1 MASSERE
8 SIEPVGHHD
17 AVPLIVDLDGTLI
30 SGDLLAETMV
40 AHLAAR
46 PHDVFLLAKL
56 LSRGKAHLK
65 SHLSDLHPVSADK
78 LPYRQS
84 VLDIIAAA
92 RTQGRPVY
100 LATASHESYAHAIA
114 AHLGVFDG
122 VLATAASE
130 NLAGDRKAAALIER
144 FGERGFDYIGNSGAD
159 LAVWRHARRAYAV
172 ATPASVSRRLQRS
185 HDSVETLHAP
195 GLTLKVWLR
204 ALRVHQ
210 YAKNALIFLPML
222 AAHALTLDVLL
233 KCLLAFV
240 AFSMAASAIYL
251 VNDMIDIV
259 HDRAHPSKKNRPIPA
274 GLISIGQAVMAV
286 PVLLGASALI
296 SFFLPYQFALVL
308 LGYLVLTTAYSF
320 WLKRKM
326 LIDVV
331 VLALLY
337 SARVYAGAEA
347 TGIALSDWLLA
358 FCLFA
363 FTSLALVKRYT
374 ELLVRLDRQLPDATN
389 RNYRKDDLPIIAALA
404 AGCGLNT
411 VTVLAL
417 YVSSPEVALHYRN
430 PHLLWLLCPLLLFL
444 MSRALM
450 MAHRRLMHDDPIV
463 WAMRDRVCRQGI
475 VAVGV
480 IFVVA
485 ALL

>member
-8 SIEPVGHHD
+8 SLRSYGSGSVI
-17 AVPLIVDLDGTLI
+17 PLVVDLDGTLV
-30 SGDLLAETMV
+30 SGDLLAETLV

-46 PHDVFLLAKL
+46 PHDAFLLARL
-56 LSRGKAHLK
+56 LAQGKANLKAHL
-65 SHLSDLHPVSADK
+65 SELHPLAADE

-84 VLDIIAAA
+84 VLDVIAAA
-92 RTQGRPVY
+92 RSEGRPVY
-100 LATASHESYAHAIA
+100 LATASHERYASAIA

-122 VLATAASE
+122 VLATAAND
-130 NLAGDRKAAALIER
+130 NLAGDRKATALVER
-144 FGERGFDYIGNSGAD
+144 FGEAGFDYIGNSSAD
-159 LAVWRHARRAYAV
+159 LAVWSHARRCYAV
-172 ATPASVSRRLQRS
+172 ATSASVSRRLRRS
-185 HDSVETLHAP
+185 HDAVEALESP
-195 GLTLKVWLR
+195 RLTIRVWLR

-222 AAHALTLDVLL
+222 AAHALKLDLFVN
-233 KCLLAFV
+233 CLLAFV

-251 VNDMIDIV
+251 VNDLVDIT
-259 HDRAHPSKKNRPIPA
+259 HDRAHPSKRNRPIAA
-274 GLISIGQAVMAV
+274 GLVSVGQAMVAV
-286 PVLLGASALI
+286 PLLLAASALVTL
-296 SFFLPYQFALVL
+296 FLPIMFAAVL

-337 SARVYAGAEA
+337 SARVYAGGAA
-347 TGIALSDWLLA
+347 TDIVLSDWLLA

-363 FTSLALVKRYT
+363 FTSLALIKRYT
-374 ELLVRLDRQLPDATN
+374 ELLVRVDRQLPDAQN
-389 RNYRKDDLPIIAALA
+389 RNYRKDDLPVIVALA
-404 AGCGLNT
+404 AGSGLNT

-417 YVSSPEVALHYRN
+417 YVQSPDVALHYRH
-430 PHLLWLLCPLLLFL
+430 PHLLWALCPLLLFL

-463 WAMRDRVCRQGI
+463 WAMRDRVFRQGI
-475 VAVGV
+475 VAAGV
-480 IFVVA
+480 IVAVA
-485 ALL
+485 AFL